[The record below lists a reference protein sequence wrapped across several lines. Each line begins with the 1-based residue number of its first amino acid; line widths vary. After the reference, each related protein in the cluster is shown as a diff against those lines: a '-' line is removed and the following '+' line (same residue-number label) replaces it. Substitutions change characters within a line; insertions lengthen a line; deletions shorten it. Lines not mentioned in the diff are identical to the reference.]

1 MTEAETVYLSAMADV
16 KAKSR
21 QLVVAEKSHD
31 FAKNQI
37 EMLVTQYQTLLL
49 AIENEEDDSD
59 DSVSSSNSSESGDQ
73 YDSEVVDHEKDI
85 LARRAQR
92 AELRAEVAAREVLI
106 AKEEVQRIRAQKQAE
121 LDALQV
127 SFVNKSYINASYS

>member
-1 MTEAETVYLSAMADV
+1 MSMTEAETVYLSAMADV

-21 QLVVAEKSHD
+21 QLVVAEKSHELV
-31 FAKNQI
+31 KNQI

-106 AKEEVQRIRAQKQAE
+106 LILLSSPMLR
-121 LDALQV
+121 L
-127 SFVNKSYINASYS
+127 